1 MLSANA
7 QREEIYH
14 LALTTGLASVEEL
27 SARFEVT
34 ASTIRRDLALLN
46 GQGRLARTYGGAM
59 AMGAH
64 PEASLRQRTG
74 EAFEQKH
81 AIARWAA
88 AVILPGENIL
98 LDAGSTVGALAH
110 ELRGFD
116 RLVRDDAGHQHPA
129 GARRV
134 RRHRPST
141 AWAAGCGA

>member
-1 MLSANA
+1 MLQANA
-7 QREEIYH
+7 RREEIYH
-14 LALTTGLASVEEL
+14 LAVTTGLASVEEL

-59 AMGAH
+59 ALGAH

-88 AVILPGENIL
+88 SVIRPGENIL
-98 LDAGSTVGALAH
+98 LDAGSTVGAPAH
-110 ELRGFD
+110 RSCVGSRSF
-116 RLVRDDAGHQHPA
+116 P
-129 GARRV
+129 
-134 RRHRPST
+134 
-141 AWAAGCGA
+141 

>member
-7 QREEIYH
+7 RREEIYH
-14 LALTTGLASVEEL
+14 LAVTTGLASVEEL

-59 AMGAH
+59 ALGAH

-88 AVILPGENIL
+88 SVIRPGGLAVPVLPWY
-98 LDAGSTVGALAH
+98 VGARA
-110 ELRGFD
+110 
-116 RLVRDDAGHQHPA
+116 VPP
-129 GARRV
+129 ARRQKKG
-134 RRHRPST
+134 RSAILR
-141 AWAAGCGA
+141 